1 MWNQE
6 LAELRVIVIV
16 VFILLACEQ
25 VKSKDAELT
34 EAKSRLQT
42 VLGVFSLERDFRKL
56 SQSIGHVRTPTKIY
70 LLSHPRKTEIIFTTH
85 IVDIQET
92 DTAVQLESS

>member
-1 MWNQE
+1 MESGARGITCVFNF
-6 LAELRVIVIV
+6 V
-16 VFILLACEQ
+16 VFILLAWEQ

-56 SQSIGHVRTPTKIY
+56 SQSIGHVRAPTKSH
-70 LLSHPRKTEIIFTTH
+70 LLSRKTETISTIH
-85 IVDIQET
+85 ILVHIQET